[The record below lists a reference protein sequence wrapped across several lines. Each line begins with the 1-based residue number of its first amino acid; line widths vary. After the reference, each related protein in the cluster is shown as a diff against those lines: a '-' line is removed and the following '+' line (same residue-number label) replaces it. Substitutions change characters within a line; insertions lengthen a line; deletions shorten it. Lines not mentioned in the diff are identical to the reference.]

1 MTPEIKALIEGA
13 EWDISEM
20 VYGQLPNGD
29 YVFCFPD
36 NKIKIQQ
43 IAKGTT
49 T

>member
-29 YVFCFPD
+29 YVFCFPESVIKLQ
-36 NKIKIQQ
+36 NKEKT
-43 IAKGTT
+43 K
-49 T
+49 